1 MSFSRRL
8 LIGGVLAGT
17 TSIATKKP
25 AAPAQAHAADQGW
38 KTTRREA
45 RKAAQAK
52 GDKRFRLA
60 VIGAGAAGSE
70 AIQRLVSR
78 EKTEKDVEVVA
89 VCDVYKP
96 RIERA
101 IALAQL
107 EPKDGTSD
115 YNRILA
121 RKDLDAVVIATP
133 SHWHFRMATEA
144 MAAGKDVYLEP
155 PLALSLEEAQQIRQM
170 ALSQKRVLQL
180 NVPELHDPRYAQ
192 ARELILE
199 GAIGRVIGAQLTFSS
214 NAIEGEWNEYVEEDA
229 SLNTVNWDLW
239 QGPAVKR
246 PFSGER
252 FFRWRKYWD
261 YSGGL
266 ATEALFYRLAPL
278 VKLMDAPMPTRVC
291 ASGGIFVHKDREVP
305 DTYTTLIEY
314 PEFSVNLS
322 ASTATAAPNQFFGE
336 VIYGNMGTIVFGKNS
351 VQVHAEKVWEPKM
364 PESKRGV
371 HAFETGVWDFYHDHM
386 SDFLDAVRARRQ
398 PLAGVDFGLQV
409 MTPILLGVDSYRESR
424 MRLYDARAQRVS
436 ERALPRL
443 GYEGNGRNH
452 PDGRKRRA

>member
-17 TSIATKKP
+17 TSIATRKP
-25 AAPAQAHAADQGW
+25 APSTAQAADQGW
-38 KTTRREA
+38 KTTRKQA
-45 RKAAQAK
+45 RAAAHAK

-96 RIERA
+96 RLERA
-101 IALAQL
+101 VALAQL
-107 EPKDGTSD
+107 EAKDGYAD
-115 YNRILA
+115 YMKVLG
-121 RKDLDAVVIATP
+121 RKDVESVIITTP
-133 SHWHFRMATEA
+133 SHWHFRMASDA

-155 PLALSLEEAQQIRQM
+155 PMALTLEEAQQLRQAAM
-170 ALSQKRVLQL
+170 SLKRVLQL
-180 NVPELHDPRYAQ
+180 NVPELHDPRYSQ

-199 GAIGRVIGAQLTFSS
+199 GAIGRVVSAQLTFSS
-214 NAIEGEWNEYVEEDA
+214 NAVEGEWNEYVEEEA

-278 VKLMDAPMPTRVC
+278 VKLMDAPMPLRVC
-291 ASGGIFVHKDREVP
+291 ASGGIYVHKDREVP
-305 DTYTTLIEY
+305 DTYSTLIEY
-314 PEFSVNLS
+314 PDFSVNLS
-322 ASTATAAPNQFFGE
+322 ASTATAGPNQFFGE

-364 PESKRGV
+364 PESKRGM
-371 HAFETGVWDFYHDHM
+371 HAFETGNWDFYNDHI

-409 MTPILLGVDSYRESR
+409 MTPVLLGVNSYRESR
-424 MRLYDARAQRVS
+424 MQIYDPRAQRVS
-436 ERALPRL
+436 DRATPRL